1 MMKNKYMFFEEQLF
15 DGFDLSDYKKTD
27 ISIPNTNVHIYEF
40 ECVET
45 EDGLEDEER
54 AKKLDQL
61 SERIR
66 DNYADLYKI
75 VSSESSQYFCERI
88 YPSIVKIETKLR
100 YEIYVSR
107 ALFENGNVDKDSF
120 KIGQKTKKEIEEADF
135 GEIYEAVFTDVDLQ
149 GKVKDINGQKLTKAD
164 LIKKIESVE
173 EHSLWEQIV
182 GANYN
187 YIVEHFLEIKNYRN
201 DVMHNHLLTNEQY
214 VCEQSILNQAIEE
227 LDRVIN
233 DKLLVN
239 DSTYSNSTNIME
251 VLGGIVVLVGA
262 AAVALNKFAHSETGQ
277 NLIKGIEVL
286 GKAAYKSTLFLDD
299 NPEESVD
306 DDSDESE

>member
-1 MMKNKYMFFEEQLF
+1 MLKNKYMFFEEQLF
-15 DGFDLSDYKKTD
+15 DGFDWSDYKKTD

-45 EDGLEDEER
+45 EESLENEEQ

-61 SERIR
+61 SERIG

-88 YPSIVKIETKLR
+88 YPLIVKIETKLR
-100 YEIYVSR
+100 YVLYVSR

-120 KIGQKTKKEIEEADF
+120 KIGQKKKKEIEETDF
-135 GEIYEAVFTDVDLQ
+135 GEIYEAVFTDGDLQ
-149 GKVKDINGQKLTKAD
+149 GTVGKINDQKLTKAD

-182 GANYN
+182 GTHYN

-201 DVMHNHLLTNEQY
+201 DVMHNHLLTYEQY
-214 VCEQSILNQAIEE
+214 VCEQSILNHAIEE

-251 VLGGIVVLVGA
+251 VLGGMVVLVGA
-262 AAVALNKFAHSETGQ
+262 AAVAINKIVHSEKGQ
-277 NLIKGIEVL
+277 NLIKGLEIL
-286 GKAAYKSTLFLDD
+286 GNVVYKSGLL
-299 NPEESVD
+299 S
-306 DDSDESE
+306 DSDSEEIVENDLDEFE